1 MEAPRRSVQGRA
13 QVTNVG
19 LFLQSGQNTANL
31 ALLASRGE
39 PATCGAIHRFH
50 YIPTETL
57 FREEQ
62 RSEAFQRKDESTV
75 RF

>member
-1 MEAPRRSVQGRA
+1 MQGRA

-31 ALLASRGE
+31 ALPTSQGE
-39 PATCGAIHRFH
+39 PVTCGAIHYFH
-50 YIPTETL
+50 YILTETL
-57 FREEQ
+57 FREKQ
-62 RSEAFQRKDESTV
+62 RSEPFQRKDESTV